1 MKTGMKP
8 KSILIKKYENR
19 RLYDATNSRYVNLDE
34 VAKMM
39 QKGDN
44 VRVVDATTGED
55 ITRLIMTQIIVEDA
69 KTPDS
74 NFPLDVLRQMVIASG
89 KASQESTLQYMKSM
103 LEISQN
109 AYRAMAPPF
118 NPFELIQRKDSPP
131 ADGQAPTPV
140 SSAGERSPNQAKNP
154 DAAEVDE
161 LKRRLAEL
169 ETLRLQSGSKEG
181 GAEEKV
187 ASLLGTRSLA
197 CRKYHCDSHSAAN
210 TQTGNAM
217 RFLFRRRAWI
227 KVTRTRAP
235 DAPMG

>member
-39 QKGDN
+39 QNGDS
-44 VRVVDATTGED
+44 VRVVDATTDED
-55 ITRLIMTQIIVEDA
+55 ITRLILTQIIVEDA

-74 NFPLDVLRQMVIASG
+74 TFPLDVLRQMVIASG
-89 KASQESTLQYMKSM
+89 KAGQESALQYMKVM

-118 NPFELIQRKDSPP
+118 NPFEFVQRRDSSP
-131 ADGQAPTPV
+131 ADRPV
-140 SSAGERSPNQAKNP
+140 PPPVTSAGEGGPDQAKNP
-154 DAAEVDE
+154 EAAEVDE

-169 ETLRLQSGSKEG
+169 ETLVSG
-181 GAEEKV
+181 
-187 ASLLGTRSLA
+187 LA
-197 CRKYHCDSHSAAN
+197 PKKAARK
-210 TQTGNAM
+210 
-217 RFLFRRRAWI
+217 
-227 KVTRTRAP
+227 KK
-235 DAPMG
+235 